1 MKIKDRQQLLIIL
14 AATVVG
20 LFLGDKLLFTPLVGW
35 WKTRSEEIGKLR
47 NDVADGIK
55 LTKRAAAITNRWDN
69 MRTNTLPYD
78 TAAAEQQILQA
89 FDMWSQFS
97 RVSVTAI
104 SPQWKRDTDDY
115 MSLECRVDAF
125 GSMNAITRFL
135 YEIESDPLA
144 LKIEAI
150 ELSARDNEGQQLAL
164 GLQISGLALNP
175 KAQ

>member
-1 MKIKDRQQLLIIL
+1 MKIKDRQQILIIL

-47 NDVADGIK
+47 NEVADGIK

-104 SPQWKRDTDDY
+104 MPPSMRNSP
-115 MSLECRVDAF
+115 
-125 GSMNAITRFL
+125 
-135 YEIESDPLA
+135 
-144 LKIEAI
+144 
-150 ELSARDNEGQQLAL
+150 
-164 GLQISGLALNP
+164 
-175 KAQ
+175 